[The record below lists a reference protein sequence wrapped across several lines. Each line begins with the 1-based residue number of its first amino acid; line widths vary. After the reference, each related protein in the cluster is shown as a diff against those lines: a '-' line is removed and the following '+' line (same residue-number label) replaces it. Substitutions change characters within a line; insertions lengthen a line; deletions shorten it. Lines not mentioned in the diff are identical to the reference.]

1 MLKLAVGK
9 KQLRLEFINPVL
21 RGVPKFIQNNSAN
34 SFAFKLKNQFGITS
48 LLDYGFDY
56 KNYFVSQNKNFLND
70 YLKNNLETFY
80 LIKKSL
86 EKITNIVYKEF

>member
-21 RGVPKFIQNNSAN
+21 MGVPKFIQNNSAN
-34 SFAFKLKNQFGITS
+34 SFAFKLKNQFGITG

>member
-1 MLKLAVGK
+1 MG
-9 KQLRLEFINPVL
+9 F
-21 RGVPKFIQNNSAN
+21 PKFIQNNSAN

-56 KNYFVSQNKNFLND
+56 KNYFASQNKNFRND
-70 YLKNNLETFY
+70 YLKNNLDFRLDFRDKTFNFRNNLETFY

-86 EKITNIVYKEF
+86 EKIINIVYKEF